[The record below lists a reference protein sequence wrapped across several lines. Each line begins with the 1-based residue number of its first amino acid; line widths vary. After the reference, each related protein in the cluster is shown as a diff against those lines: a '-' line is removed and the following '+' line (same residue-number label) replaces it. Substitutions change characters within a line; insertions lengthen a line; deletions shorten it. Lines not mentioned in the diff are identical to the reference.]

1 MGDYMVTKSLENDI
15 LNLDPNDKIQL
26 IQLIFDSLK
35 QISPEIDKAWAEES
49 EKRID
54 AYQSGTL
61 KASDWDDVKKKYDS

>member
-1 MGDYMVTKSLENDI
+1 MVTKSLENDI
-15 LNLDPNDKIQL
+15 FNLDPNDKIQL

-35 QISPEIDKAWAEES
+35 QISPEIEKTWAEES

-54 AYQSGTL
+54 AFESGKL

>member
-35 QISPEIDKAWAEES
+35 QISPEIEKAWALES

-54 AYQSGTL
+54 AFNSGKL
-61 KASDWDDVKKKYDS
+61 KAFLKWRPS